1 MDYFR
6 SFGRDEELEFD
17 IERQVITDLNSNNQL
32 KNRLINDGELALRW
46 RARNVTGPS
55 GRYVEG
61 LHGYKIRP
69 ELIDEYYSR

>member
-17 IERQVITDLNSNNQL
+17 IERQVITDLNFNNQL

-46 RARNVTGPS
+46 RARNVTGPG

-61 LHGYKIRP
+61 QHGYKIRP